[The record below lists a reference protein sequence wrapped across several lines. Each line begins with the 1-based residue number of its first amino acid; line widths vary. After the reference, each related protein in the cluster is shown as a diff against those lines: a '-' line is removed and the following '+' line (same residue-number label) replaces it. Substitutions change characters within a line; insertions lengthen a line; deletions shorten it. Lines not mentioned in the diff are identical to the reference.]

1 MRIGIVG
8 AGFTGLAA
16 GLDLSRAGHDVVI
29 FEKEKEVGGLARNFK
44 PSGWRWGAEQYYH
57 HIFSGDKEI
66 INLAKSVEWPAFF
79 KRPDTNS
86 LIESEEKQL
95 DSPLSLLMF
104 DRLSLMSRIHM
115 GIGLAGLKVIING
128 LRLEKHRVV
137 EMLPR
142 VVGKEG
148 YKKVWEPLLVA
159 KFGSY
164 LPKVNM
170 AWFWARVYK
179 RTSSLGYFEGGFGKL
194 AEKIAEEITKN
205 GGEVKLGIKYKAD
218 GKFDKVLD
226 TRPAV
231 KNVDYLWGQT
241 LVLEL
246 NQKLMKGYWLNVLE
260 KKWPFLVVVEQTN
273 FIDKKYYGNK
283 HVVYLGNY
291 LEDRDNRLKMSD
303 EELLEIFLPYLKKIN
318 SNFRKSWITRKW
330 KFQSPFAQPV
340 FPVGY
345 SKMVDGIKTDDPDY
359 YVANMSMVYPWDR
372 GVNFAVELGQK
383 AAKMIING
391 K

>member
-1 MRIGIVG
+1 
-8 AGFTGLAA
+8 
-16 GLDLSRAGHDVVI
+16 
-29 FEKEKEVGGLARNFK
+29 
-44 PSGWRWGAEQYYH
+44 
-57 HIFSGDKEI
+57 
-66 INLAKSVEWPAFF
+66 
-79 KRPDTNS
+79 
-86 LIESEEKQL
+86 
-95 DSPLSLLMF
+95 
-104 DRLSLMSRIHM
+104 
-115 GIGLAGLKVIING
+115 
-128 LRLEKHRVV
+128 
-137 EMLPR
+137 
-142 VVGKEG
+142 
-148 YKKVWEPLLVA
+148 
-159 KFGSY
+159 
-164 LPKVNM
+164 
-170 AWFWARVYK
+170 
-179 RTSSLGYFEGGFGKL
+179 
-194 AEKIAEEITKN
+194 
-205 GGEVKLGIKYKAD
+205 
-218 GKFDKVLD
+218 
-226 TRPAV
+226 
-231 KNVDYLWGQT
+231 
-241 LVLEL
+241 
-246 NQKLMKGYWLNVLE
+246 LE